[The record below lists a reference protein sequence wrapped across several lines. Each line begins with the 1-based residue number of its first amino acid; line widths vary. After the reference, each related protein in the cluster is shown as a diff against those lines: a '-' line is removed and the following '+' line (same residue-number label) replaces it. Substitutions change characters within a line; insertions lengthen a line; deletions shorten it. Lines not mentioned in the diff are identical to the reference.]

1 MFFFHVLA
9 DFPPAGD
16 VLSPWNED
24 HAKAEGA
31 ENNESSMEVT
41 KVVYEPVLDGGNKIA
56 TCPPEVSLLL
66 SNTENKK

>member
-1 MFFFHVLA
+1 MLA
-9 DFPPAGD
+9 ESPPTGD

-24 HAKAEGA
+24 HVKGEAA

-41 KVVYEPVLDGGNKIA
+41 NVVYEPVIDGGNKIA

-66 SNTENKK
+66 FNIDRN